1 MPQAKP
7 QPSLSAALL
16 QIIQS
21 GEAGTQQHLISML
34 SKQGLAANQ
43 SSISRALRKIGAVK
57 SLNAKGE
64 AIYRIPHTA
73 SQIGRNQTIRDL
85 VTHITS
91 NEQLILV
98 HTCTGSANV
107 VAQLIDEQDLPELL
121 GTLAGDNTLMIVP
134 KSIRLKSALE
144 KKLADFF
151 NLSL

>member
-1 MPQAKP
+1 MPQTKP
-7 QPSLSAALL
+7 QPSLSGALL

-64 AIYRIPHTA
+64 AVYRIPHAA
-73 SQIGRNQTIRDL
+73 SQIGRSQTIRDL

-134 KSIRLKSALE
+134 KSVRQKSTLE